1 MPNLDAM
8 DAGALDALLTAIR
21 DPNRLLATWREK
33 EMFDTVGEDGMR
45 LSRGSAGTAE
55 VDAVAHGYLNAVGR
69 PLPPLLLSF
78 LYACNGYE
86 IRTIEGEGITVVDG
100 DDFDIIN
107 GLLPA
112 RHLESD
118 ETGEERS
125 GVLIGKA
132 YSQCRVIFVDDGP
145 EAGMVVFDDGD
156 GDVILAPTLA
166 TFFHDLVAHGLSVDA
181 VASTRD
187 SR

>member
-8 DAGALDALLTAIR
+8 DEGALAAILGALR
-21 DPNRLLATWREK
+21 DPPRLFTLWREK

-45 LSRGSAGTAE
+45 LSRGPAGTAE
-55 VDAVAHGYLNAVGR
+55 VDAVARGYLNAVGR
-69 PLPPLLLSF
+69 PLPTLLLAF

-86 IRTIEGEGITVVDG
+86 IRTIEGDGITVVDA
-100 DDFDIIN
+100 DDFEIIN

-118 ETGEERS
+118 DTGEGRS

-132 YSQCRVIFVDDGP
+132 YDQCRVIYVDEGA

-166 TFFHDLVAHGLSVDA
+166 TFFHDLVAHGLSLDA
-181 VASTRD
+181 VAATRD
-187 SR
+187 TR